1 MRLIIEQ
8 DAQKG
13 AIWAAR
19 YIVSRIKAKAELT
32 DKPFVLGL
40 PEIKELYIAI
50 VANHDVIRAD
60 ISVQDIFFMD
70 GLESSAYLRCHT
82 NAIIVR

>member
-19 YIVSRIKAKAELT
+19 YIVSRIKAKAEDLAGNAAEAELT
-32 DKPFVLGL
+32 F
-40 PEIKELYIAI
+40 
-50 VANHDVIRAD
+50 
-60 ISVQDIFFMD
+60 SVNRF
-70 GLESSAYLRCHT
+70 GSAYDGWHSYRHLPGTHQ
-82 NAIIVR
+82 NAQGR